1 MACHTRLIKISPSLL
16 AADFARLGESIR
28 GVEEAGADELHFDV
42 MDGSFV
48 PNITV
53 GIPVLEAIRPIT
65 RLPIDVHMMVV
76 EPARLAQQFAD
87 AGADIFTI
95 HAEACDDLEASLG
108 VVRVAGMRAAVS
120 IKPDTPASALQQVLA
135 LVDRVLVMTVEPG
148 FGGQSF
154 MPEMLP
160 KITELVDMARSAGTE
175 LEVAVDGGIK
185 VDTASGVIDA
195 GATTL
200 ISGTGVFN
208 YPDGMKAGIEAIRNA
223 GG

>member
-1 MACHTRLIKISPSLL
+1 MARPIKISPSLL
-16 AADFARLGESIR
+16 AADFARLGESVHA
-28 GVEEAGADELHFDV
+28 VEAAGADELHFDV

-53 GIPVLEAIRPIT
+53 GIPVLEAVRPIT
-65 RLPIDVHMMVV
+65 KLPIDAHMMVV
-76 EPARLAQQFAD
+76 EPARFARQFAD
-87 AGADIFTI
+87 AGADIFTMHI
-95 HAEACDDLEASLG
+95 EACDDLEASLG
-108 VVRVAGMRAAVS
+108 DARVTGMQAAVS
-120 IKPDTPASALQQVLA
+120 LKPDTPASAIQPVLP

-160 KITELVDMARSAGTE
+160 KITELADMALAAGTE
-175 LEVAVDGGIK
+175 LEIAVDGGIK
-185 VDTASGVIDA
+185 VDTAGSVIDA

-208 YPDGMKAGIEAIRNA
+208 FAGGMKAGIEAIRSA
-223 GG
+223 GS